1 MNEIQNSA
9 KTNKYV
15 ERYGFLSSA
24 RKFDDKYSK
33 ILTDTAI
40 KSGKDAV
47 KTASQKVGQKQH
59 KQEDI

>member
-1 MNEIQNSA
+1 MRYRTQPRQ
-9 KTNKYV
+9 TNIF

-24 RKFDDKYSK
+24 RKFDDKYGK

>member
-47 KTASQKVGQKQH
+47 KKIFNWK
-59 KQEDI
+59 

>member
-9 KTNKYV
+9 KTKKYV
-15 ERYGFLSSA
+15 ERYGFLSPA
-24 RKFDDKYSK
+24 RKCDNKYGK

-47 KTASQKVGQKQH
+47 KIASQKAGEKQH

>member
-1 MNEIQNSA
+1 MRYRTQPRQ
-9 KTNKYV
+9 TNMLKDMV
-15 ERYGFLSSA
+15 FCHLHFI
-24 RKFDDKYSK
+24 KFDDKYSK

-47 KTASQKVGQKQH
+47 KTAFQKVGQKQH